1 MPFRRFPLVASLIWL
16 SLSLTGCGNFGFP
29 GVYTIDVEQGNI
41 VTPEMVEQLQPGMTR
56 RQVRFV
62 MGTPLIEDTFNE
74 NRWDYR
80 YLNRNGAKTLG
91 ESQLTVIFDGDAL
104 VRVEGPDAPDWSA
117 TDSDL
122 AGDEDEAGL
131 AGEEA

>member
-80 YLNRNGAKTLG
+80 YLNRNGAKILG
-91 ESQLTVIFDGDAL
+91 ESQLTVIFEGDAL

-122 AGDEDEAGL
+122 AGDEDEADL
-131 AGEEA
+131 ADEEA

>member
-1 MPFRRFPLVASLIWL
+1 MLFCRLPLVAFFLWL

-29 GVYTIDVEQGNI
+29 GVYKIDVEQGNI
-41 VTPEMVEQLQPGMTR
+41 VTPEMVEQLKPGMTR

-91 ESQLTVIFDGDAL
+91 ESQLTVIFEGDAL
-104 VRVEGPDAPDWSA
+104 VRVEGPDAPDWTA
-117 TDSDL
+117 TNSDL
-122 AGDEDEAGL
+122 AGDEVEADL
-131 AGEEA
+131 EGEEA